1 MLKKIFAVF
10 FAGMF
15 FVAGAGAAVDKR
27 TMCYRADNPDLKYTY
42 DTDVKPVIKADYAI
56 YFDNDK
62 SDIPDVC
69 ATEVKTNVINKLKA
83 DAKDIETV
91 LLIGSADSTGNSQHN
106 AELAQNRVNTVNKL
120 LQDAKVPVCEYG
132 YDDWGD
138 TKTTK
143 RCAHISMGE
152 SFHSAAGV
160 DNDSK
165 YFGRA
170 VFMFVIYKGDICDEA
185 TIKALDALIKVL
197 PDDSS
202 LKQAQEICNSNKKD
216 KMLFRSQR
224 QQIMAAM
231 ADAIANYPE
240 KTKTVVEK
248 LPADLSAE
256 ILADSIIAVRD
267 SLVAGKSVWKTKT
280 GDFNYARL
288 ASDSI
293 AGVVLGTAGG
303 IITSN
308 VVKKNQIKTGFE
320 DVMCTVGGQ
329 NVANWG
335 DEFRVGVK

>member
-42 DTDVKPVIKADYAI
+42 DTDVKPAIKADYAI

-69 ATEVKTNVINKLKA
+69 ETEVQTNVINKLKA

-120 LQDAKVPVCEYG
+120 LQDAKVPVCEYE

-138 TKTTK
+138 PKMVK
-143 RCAHISMGE
+143 RCAHISVGE
-152 SFHSAAGV
+152 SLYSATGV
-160 DNDSK
+160 DNTSQ
-165 YFGRA
+165 YFSRA

-224 QQIMAAM
+224 QKIMDAISAAIQKYPEM
-231 ADAIANYPE
+231 VEKIDLSKDEKARLLMVSLVHVRNDAIAN
-240 KTKTVVEK
+240 
-248 LPADLSAE
+248 
-256 ILADSIIAVRD
+256 R
-267 SLVAGKSVWKTKT
+267 SVWTTDKGT
-280 GDFNYARL
+280 FNYARL